1 MEGKVKWYNVK
12 KGYGFIAGDDGNEYF
27 VHFTGLVKGTK
38 LYADDVV
45 TFEAVDTEKGLQA
58 QQVSKPEGTENSH
71 PKSSEKS
78 NAPVQEDEKPSEED
92 KEEPESD
99 GSDASEEGES
109 EPESETPKFED
120 EGSADPGVPEE
131 ETISEEE
138 SDPDTSEDAEE
149 KGKDIDKD

>member
-58 QQVSKPEGTENSH
+58 QQVSKPEGSDDSQSTA
-71 PKSSEKS
+71 SEES
-78 NAPVQEDEKPSEED
+78 DAPVQKDERSSGENEEKPD
-92 KEEPESD
+92 SD
-99 GSDASEEGES
+99 VSGEGES

-120 EGSADPGVPEE
+120 EGATDPGVPEE